1 MSNLDQLK
9 RNRADWIATD
19 KADRLRW
26 KANYKTLLEYHQSLI
41 RQFLWLEIRYG
52 PTIREESAPRWE
64 DFETMLAGLAQTS
77 AGLADFART
86 FAGQIKE
93 AK

>member
-1 MSNLDQLK
+1 MLEIEQLARLK
-9 RNRADWIATD
+9 ADWIATA

-26 KANYKTLLEYHQSLI
+26 KANYKALIEYHHSLGCQI
-41 RQFLWLEIRYG
+41 RWLEIRYG

-64 DFETMLAGLAQTS
+64 DFEAVLTRLAQSST
-77 AGLADFART
+77 GLADFART

-93 AK
+93 AN

>member
-1 MSNLDQLK
+1 MLEIEQLARLK
-9 RNRADWIATD
+9 ADWIATA

-26 KANYKTLLEYHQSLI
+26 KANYNALLERHQALVS
-41 RQFLWLEIRYG
+41 QFLWLEIRYG

-64 DFETMLAGLAQTS
+64 DLETVLAHLAQSST
-77 AGLADFART
+77 GLADFART

-93 AK
+93 AN